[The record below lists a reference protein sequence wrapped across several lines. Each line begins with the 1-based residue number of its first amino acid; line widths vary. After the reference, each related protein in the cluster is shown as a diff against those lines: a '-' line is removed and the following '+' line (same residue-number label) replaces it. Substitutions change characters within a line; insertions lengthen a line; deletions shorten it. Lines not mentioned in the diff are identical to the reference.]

1 MKWALNTA
9 LILFSAF
16 SFLGFGAACLGS
28 SRMKLEFQRY
38 GLDRWRPLIGS
49 LQLIAAVSL
58 LIGFSQPLLGQ
69 AAAAGL
75 SLMMLTGVMVRIK
88 IKDTLLQML
97 PAIGYCLLNGYLCF
111 TAF

>member
-1 MKWALNTA
+1 
-9 LILFSAF
+9 
-16 SFLGFGAACLGS
+16 
-28 SRMKLEFQRY
+28 MKLEFQRY
-38 GLDRWRPLIGS
+38 GLDRWRPWIGS

-69 AAAAGL
+69 SAAAGL
-75 SLMMLTGVMVRIK
+75 SLMMLTGVIVRIK

-97 PAIGYCLLNGYLCF
+97 PAIGYSLLNGYLCF